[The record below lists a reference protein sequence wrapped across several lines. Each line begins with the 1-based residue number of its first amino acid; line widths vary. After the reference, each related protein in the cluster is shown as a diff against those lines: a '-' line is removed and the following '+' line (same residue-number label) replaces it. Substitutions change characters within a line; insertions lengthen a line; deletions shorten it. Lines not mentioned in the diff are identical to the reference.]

1 LITFFP
7 ETDSGIGEQK
17 ANPHWVDQEAN
28 HLSLLFGYFVLQVLG
43 NLFGLTSKVLG
54 FNFLVS
60 SFIRL
65 NLSSY
70 NWRRLWEELSLEL
83 KSGN

>member
-1 LITFFP
+1 
-7 ETDSGIGEQK
+7 
-17 ANPHWVDQEAN
+17 
-28 HLSLLFGYFVLQVLG
+28 VLQVLV

-70 NWRRLWEELSLEL
+70 KENKKKRFDNELLIRDTFTTTD
-83 KSGN
+83 KIV